1 MSSPI
6 TWRNVEASDLRGAA
20 SMLHLAGNSINS
32 GFDKLNQVL
41 QNEQATAEANWKQGK
56 ENNTQAFLNSINQYR
71 TPEEYQAALA
81 SGALSTNQ
89 YGAQID
95 QAAARSALDGRLA
108 ILQDRAVKAGQ
119 FEDQQKAREAK
130 PIVDQ
135 LSMMALSEDK
145 DVRASAKAALAP
157 YMEAGML
164 PNGAEL
170 AGKIRMADRQNTEW
184 GQADTRF
191 ANDTEKHKAEM
202 ALQPGR
208 LQAQQDAHLNA
219 VVSRRLHE
227 AQVEATRAEAGTAGD
242 RAFQKQNTEQLKRFR
257 EDNAYGKDFSTDPAK
272 NISIIGDMIQEKLG
286 KVSPGAA
293 QKISRFVA
301 ENPYIPVKDTQ
312 GNTEQLPLNAAVVS
326 RAIQLV
332 DSGKK
337 DSWIP
342 GMSNTGY
349 GDEYVAQVQNK
360 IQELMHSGAKE
371 GSAESMLNSYATLR
385 QLTANSLYGRA
396 PQQVL
401 QESAAPPLASRTES
415 TSPPGAAALEKA
427 AAEAKKPE
435 SSGQPSV
442 DPQTILAQVAA
453 KDPKVKTFWVNGE
466 RYKYQ
471 SVTDSDNQVT
481 GNAWVRDG
489 NTNGI
494 FSSGVSS
501 ARTKH
506 GYTGEDSGADVKTS
520 ATTTAAFKESLKNS
534 GGVTNAPADQPK
546 VSAPMAGNVGQA
558 KVPVVASHGVAYTDA
573 GVPTPVDAPAPS
585 KAAIKSLSSTPDV
598 VSTYA
603 GSIPKGE
610 ATKVRVTVG
619 DGDTFKFQPSD
630 PNQKVPNAVG
640 NVCRFD
646 VIDAPEEAHPAYGK
660 RGQPSGE
667 EAAAYLRNLMDNK
680 EVSIKVFG
688 QDKRKD
694 GGPAR
699 NICQVE
705 IEGKAVDLEMV
716 KAGFA
721 HVFDGYINKNNP
733 RYKDLKQAESF
744 AQTNKLGMFKGGY
757 AQPGWVFRA
766 EERKLGR

>member
-1 MSSPI
+1 MAQPI
-6 TWRNVEASDLRGAA
+6 TWRNVDAPSFGEASRMMALAQNGINRGFENFNNI
-20 SMLHLAGNSINS
+20 L
-32 GFDKLNQVL
+32 K
-41 QNEQATAEANWKQGK
+41 NEQAIVEANWKQGK
-56 ENNTQAFLNSINQYR
+56 ENNTNAYLGELLSAK
-71 TPEEYQAALA
+71 TPEELAARQDFLNQMRA
-81 SGALSTNQ
+81 GFGAQVDAPAVLKATDERGSVLQNRALSNITYQNSLEDQ
-89 YGAQID
+89 ATAAD
-95 QAAARSALDGRLA
+95 QAAFKVATANGDTAAQKDILARNAGKRWVGDAAMSAEKAFRDQVKFGQDNVTFGNGLIDHEQKMKLFPGQLEAQTASLDNT
-108 ILQDRAVKAGQ
+108 RAQ
-119 FEDQQKAREAK
+119 T
-130 PIVDQ
+130 
-135 LSMMALSEDK
+135 ALLTAQAD
-145 DVRASAKAALAP
+145 AAKAEPALKAAKAQ
-157 YMEAGML
+157 E
-164 PNGAEL
+164 
-170 AGKIRMADRQNTEW
+170 KQTE
-184 GQADTRF
+184 
-191 ANDTEKHKAEM
+191 
-202 ALQPGR
+202 
-208 LQAQQDAHLNA
+208 
-219 VVSRRLHE
+219 
-227 AQVEATRAEAGTAGD
+227 
-242 RAFQKQNTEQLKRFR
+242 EQLKIFHS
-257 EDNAYGKDFSTDPAK
+257 DNAYGNKNFSTDPAK
-272 NISIIGDMIQEKLG
+272 NVGIIADSVKGILG
-286 KVSPGAA
+286 KTGADAA
-293 QKISRFVA
+293 QKIIKFVA
-301 ENPYIPVKDTQ
+301 ENPYTTVEDSS
-312 GNTEQLPLNAAVVS
+312 GNKVQLPLNSSVVA
-326 RAIQLV
+326 RAIHLV

-337 DSWIP
+337 DSKIP
-342 GMSNTGY
+342 FMSSEGY
-349 GDEYVAQVQNK
+349 GDDYVSAVKNK
-360 IQELMHSGAKE
+360 IQELMSTGAKE
-371 GSAESMLNSYATLR
+371 GSSDSMLNSYATLQ
-385 QLTANSLYGRA
+385 QLTANRLRGDVANA
-396 PQQVL
+396 PAQTASTPAPTTASGKAEQ
-401 QESAAPPLASRTES
+401 AAPAPVT
-415 TSPPGAAALEKA
+415 AALERA

-494 FSSGVSS
+494 FSSGISQ
-501 ARTKH
+501 ARTKY
-506 GYTGEDSGADVKTS
+506 GYTGEDIGVDIKTS
-520 ATTTAAFKESLKNS
+520 AATTAAFKESLKNS

-573 GVPTPVDAPAPS
+573 GVPTPVDTPAPS
-585 KAAIKSLSSTPDV
+585 KAAIKSLSSTPEV

-646 VIDAPEEAHPAYGK
+646 VIDAPEVAHPAYGK

-694 GGPAR
+694 DGPAR

-705 IEGKAVDLEMV
+705 IEGKAIDLEMV

-744 AQTNKLGMFKGGY
+744 AQTNKLGMFKNGY
-757 AQPGWVFRA
+757 TQPGWAFRA